1 MSWLAWENEK
11 HDPEPVGTNHKRKAM
26 KSKNK
31 AMSVAKGAGCVVL
44 LFTSLFPIYW
54 LLAMAIRPTDEMKGQ
69 ISLIPHTLTGEH
81 FL

>member
-11 HDPEPVGTNHKRKAM
+11 DDPEPVGTNHRRKAI

-44 LFTSLFPIYW
+44 LFTSLFPLRPEEALD
-54 LLAMAIRPTDEMKGQ
+54 LLGAAGSCAASRSIHDPSVYYVQ
-69 ISLIPHTLTGEH
+69 
-81 FL
+81 